1 MNRVTA
7 YVDGFNLYHGLKAK
21 HGRKYHWL
29 DLQLMVTS
37 LLRSDQ
43 ELASVNY
50 FTARIR
56 NQPSSERRQE
66 DYLRALDAAAPK
78 LRIIEG
84 RFQAK
89 ASICRHC
96 GSTWT
101 SYEEKETDVNLAL
114 SIARDA
120 ARDRFDTCILIS
132 GDADLC
138 PAIRV
143 TRELAP
149 DKKVVVAFPPRRWSD
164 ALRNE
169 ADACFT
175 IGDAKI
181 RQAQLP
187 DKVML
192 DNGLIVE
199 RPAYWR

>member
-29 DLQLMVTS
+29 DLQTMAAS
-37 LLRSDQ
+37 LLRTDQ
-43 ELASVNY
+43 ELVRVDY

-56 NQPSSERRQE
+56 NQPSGEQRQ
-66 DYLRALDAAAPK
+66 DNYLRALAAASPK
-78 LRIIEG
+78 LQIIEG
-84 RFQAK
+84 RFQER
-89 ASICRHC
+89 ASVCRHC
-96 GSTWT
+96 GT
-101 SYEEKETDVNLAL
+101 SRTTYEEKETDVNLAL
-114 SIARDA
+114 AIARDA
-120 ARDRFDTCILIS
+120 AQDRFDTAILIS

-138 PAIRV
+138 PAIRA
-143 TRELAP
+143 TRELARN
-149 DKKVVVAFPPRRWSD
+149 KRIIVAFPPRRWSD

-192 DNGLIVE
+192 DGGLVIE
-199 RPAYWR
+199 RPPYWR